1 MPTYDYICDSCD
13 NEFEKFLTISRR
25 AEPTKEPCS
34 KCGALIRIKPATP
47 LFAYDNI
54 KTGSNGK
61 VDRGFRDRMIDIK
74 NSHPGATMNIPP

>member
-1 MPTYDYICDSCD
+1 MPTYDYRCSQCG

-25 AEPTKEPCS
+25 HEPSEQPCD
-34 KCGALIRIKPATP
+34 KCGGEIIMKPATP

-61 VDRGFRDRMIDIK
+61 VDRGFRDRLLDIK
-74 NSHPGATMNIPP
+74 KSHHGSTMNIPP

>member
-1 MPTYDYICDSCD
+1 M
-13 NEFEKFLTISRR
+13 
-25 AEPTKEPCS
+25 
-34 KCGALIRIKPATP
+34 KPATP

-74 NSHPGATMNIPP
+74 KSHPGATMNIPP

>member
-1 MPTYDYICDSCD
+1 MPTYDYICDSCGY
-13 NEFEKFLTISRR
+13 EFEKFLTISRR
-25 AEPTKEPCS
+25 AEPTEEPCS

-74 NSHPGATMNIPP
+74 KSHPGATMNIPP